1 MRSQA
6 SSAGGFLVCE
16 VSNAQVALPAA
27 EPNRYT
33 GLVQRTP
40 VLHCAVP
47 YHQPPAGSSL
57 SPLWCSA
64 CASPWPGL
72 HHLPNLS
79 AWPMY
84 RLSLMTAQRM
94 LGNLAL
100 RCSAPQFRARL
111 DLRRQLPEQFGNS
124 AFSREG
130 PSACHLYSLGYPMY
144 RRWGLLA
151 VQSAVHNKS
160 LNRSHQRRLAR
171 RGFSEARVN
180 WTGSFP
186 AVPRG
191 GPRIAVK

>member
-130 PSACHLYSLGYPMY
+130 PSASICTV
-144 RRWGLLA
+144 WGTPCTGDGVFLA
-151 VQSAVHNKS
+151 VQSAVIK
-160 LNRSHQRRLAR
+160 A
-171 RGFSEARVN
+171 
-180 WTGSFP
+180 
-186 AVPRG
+186 
-191 GPRIAVK
+191 